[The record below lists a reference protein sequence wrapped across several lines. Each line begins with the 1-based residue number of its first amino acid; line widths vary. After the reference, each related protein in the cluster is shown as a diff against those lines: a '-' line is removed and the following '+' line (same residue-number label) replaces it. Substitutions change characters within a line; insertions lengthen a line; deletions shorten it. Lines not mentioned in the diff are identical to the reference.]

1 MNYGG
6 IFEVKG
12 EKGRIKKLEEKLSQ
26 AKAWKGESQ
35 IKVLREL
42 NYLQEK
48 EGKLKGLSHLYEDVS
63 SLIELL
69 REEEDE
75 GLAGELKKKFA
86 LLEKNVDGL
95 ILESLLEGKSD
106 KANAILSI
114 HSGAGGTDAC
124 DWAEI
129 LLRMYLHWIEKKGYK
144 ARIVE
149 YVLGEEA
156 GIKTATVIVEGKFSY
171 GYLKE
176 EIGIH
181 RLVRI
186 SPFDAS
192 HRRHT
197 SFAAVNVI
205 PEAEN
210 EDEIEVKE
218 KDLKIDTYRAGG
230 PGGQHVNVTDSAI
243 RITHLPSGIVVQCQD
258 QRSQYQNK
266 ATAMKILKA
275 RLYNLRNLEKEKEL
289 EKKRKGKAKIE
300 WGSQRRSYVL
310 HPYAMVKDHYTGIER
325 NNVESIFEGEIDDFI
340 NASLKESLKEK

>member
-12 EKGRIKKLEEKLSQ
+12 EKGRIKELEEKLSQ
-26 AKAWKGESQ
+26 VKSWKGESQ

-75 GLAGELKKKFA
+75 GLAGELREKFA
-86 LLEKNVDGL
+86 LLEKDVDGL

-129 LLRMYLHWIEKKGYK
+129 LLRMYLRWIEKKGYK

-210 EDEIEVKE
+210 EDEMEIKE

-300 WGSQRRSYVL
+300 WGSQRRSYIL
-310 HPYAMVKDHYTGIER
+310 HPYTMVKDHYTGVEKS
-325 NNVESIFEGEIDDFI
+325 NVESVFEGEIDDFI
-340 NASLKESLKEK
+340 NASLKKSH